1 MFFSSID
8 LGIGLSG
15 LVFGVLAQ
23 FVETAALF
31 QISSVFLILGMAV
44 TILYGRRRSAARPQQ
59 AS

>member
-23 FVETAALF
+23 YIEIGILF
-31 QISSVFLILGMAV
+31 QISSIFLLAAFFIA
-44 TILYGRRRSAARPQQ
+44 IFHGRKKKLVHQAA
-59 AS
+59 S